1 MFRGQQQLQ
10 AFTNKENMINICQAI
25 NCPYFRSETNGFGC
39 QRYSVAL
46 HCHLIH
52 PGNDVHKKGFE
63 SSTQYAL
70 YQATLDN
77 IEALKSE
84 NEAYLKSDR
93 IYLQDVENIGMDRLP
108 IQYPNR
114 IL

>member
-1 MFRGQQQLQ
+1 
-10 AFTNKENMINICQAI
+10 MINICQTI
-25 NCPYFRSETNGFGC
+25 DCPYYRSEINGFGC

-52 PGNDVHKKGFE
+52 PSNDVHKKGFE
-63 SSTQYAL
+63 SSTQYVL
-70 YQATLDN
+70 YQADPN
-77 IEALKSE
+77 VEALKTE
-84 NEAYLKSDR
+84 NETYLKSDKT
-93 IYLQDVENIGMDRLP
+93 YLQDVENIGMDRLP

>member
-1 MFRGQQQLQ
+1 
-10 AFTNKENMINICQAI
+10 MINICQAI

-70 YQATLDN
+70 YQADPD

-84 NEAYLKSDR
+84 NESYLRFDPE
-93 IYLQDVENIGMDRLP
+93 YLRAKELIENNLLP

-114 IL
+114 ILSYVKT